1 MTEWAL
7 LRELIDA
14 GDAARVEAALRGL
27 DAAERKALAGP
38 LVAYERAERANGVR
52 PRMTALAVAGAALLP
67 GATPLAAWLGRNR
80 MGSTWTP
87 NVYTD
92 DYAVALVMAALRD
105 RAPNWLPTLMARL
118 AERLPTRRP
127 GAHDRYLLVE
137 ALAVATGTPPP
148 LSNGY
153 VLAWLRAPQPGGTSP
168 AGLRLR
174 RNHEQGAALLL
185 RLFEV
190 DGVGAVFG
198 RWSSWPDTFPLLIAE
213 GQVDRADVL
222 TACVGRLG
230 RPGRPGELTG
240 YLRVFTALEPTPD
253 ETALHAR
260 ELVVMLTMAPGPVAG
275 VALTAL
281 IRADR
286 AGRLPFP
293 VVLDAAGAV
302 FTRTEK
308 KLVRGALTWLD
319 TVIARDPAACAP
331 AVLPIL
337 ALAFGQQAADLQ
349 RRAVSSA
356 LHWLGYADHRSR
368 AQLATAA
375 RDLPADQ
382 RSRLGGN
389 AGVGVPSPEPP
400 PPPEFTPFTPL
411 TPFASFAPEPMPP
424 PIVDV
429 AELAAEIALLRR
441 RFAAELDPVA
451 VERIL
456 AALVTFGTADR
467 TELRSALAPIF
478 ARDPFLPTE
487 FPAWHP
493 GDDPYRQFDY
503 YHNELMLV
511 VAAASAPAR
520 GALGA
525 SYPGADPTPG
535 DHHWRALVKRPKSAP
550 LHEIYPRRLRAIAI
564 GLAYAPGPEL
574 LSEPTHTN
582 GLIDPSVLV
591 ARLARAAAQGRDPWP
606 FDLEHALRRLPIP
619 PEPELAEQA
628 ASLGTPSAIRAAHR
642 LATGHTPAADPGRLV
657 RRTTDRGRHGYR
669 LRQPVTATLAIVP
682 TGSRLGLTT
691 PEQWLPDG
699 YRGHPTTYWAPCLPS
714 FLPADRDLI
723 AAHLVPQFAHR
734 TLAGRG
740 DGRLLPMLAG
750 ADGPIGAGLTLA
762 LAHGLNARDHTDRTH
777 AADALSILAARD
789 QLDGT
794 LLGDTLGHLAAQ
806 DELTLTRIVQH
817 LRDLA
822 DAGAAPQIW
831 SLLRAA
837 LPHTLAAPQPPT
849 RHADLLELAVH
860 VAGKTNAKDHIP
872 GLQEAATP
880 GSSRSKTEARRLLA
894 ALTTGD

>member
-7 LRELIDA
+7 LRELIDV

-27 DAAERKALAGP
+27 GAAERKALAGP
-38 LVAYERAERANGVR
+38 LVAYERAERANGVW

-80 MGSTWTP
+80 LRSTWAPTA
-87 NVYTD
+87 YTD
-92 DYAVALVMAALRD
+92 ERGVELVMAALRD
-105 RAPNWLPTLMARL
+105 RAPKWLPILMTRL
-118 AERLPTRRP
+118 AERLPTRP

-137 ALAVATGTPPP
+137 ALAVATGTLPP
-148 LSNGY
+148 LSDGY

-168 AGLRLR
+168 VAPRLR
-174 RNHEQGAALLL
+174 RNREQGAALLL

-190 DGVGAVFG
+190 DGVGAIFG

-222 TACVGRLG
+222 AACVGRLG
-230 RPGRPGELTG
+230 RPGRSGELTG
-240 YLRVFTALEPTPD
+240 YLRVFTALGPTPD
-253 ETALHAR
+253 EIAEHAR
-260 ELVVMLTMAPGPVAG
+260 ELVTMLTMAPGPVAG
-275 VALTAL
+275 AALTAL

-293 VVLDAAGAV
+293 VALDAAGAV

-308 KLVRGALTWLD
+308 KLVRGTLTWLD
-319 TVIARDPAACAP
+319 TVIARDPAASAP
-331 AVLPIL
+331 AALPVL
-337 ALAFGQQAADLQ
+337 ALAFGHQGADLQ

-356 LHWLGYADHRSR
+356 LRWLDYADHRGR
-368 AQLATAA
+368 AELATAA
-375 RDLPADQ
+375 RDLPTDQ
-382 RSRLGGN
+382 RIRLGGDTG
-389 AGVGVPSPEPP
+389 APAPELPSPPA
-400 PPPEFTPFTPL
+400 FA
-411 TPFASFAPEPMPP
+411 PFAPDPMPS
-424 PIVDV
+424 PIADV
-429 AELAAEIALLRR
+429 AELVAEIAVMRR

-456 AALVTFGTADR
+456 AAAVRFGAVDR
-467 TELRSALAPIF
+467 TELRTALAPIL
-478 ARDPFLPTE
+478 ARNPYLPSE
-487 FPAWHP
+487 LPARQP

-503 YHNELMLV
+503 YHDELMLV
-511 VAAASAPAR
+511 VVAASAPAR

-525 SYPGADPTPG
+525 AYPGADPTPG

-550 LHEIYPRRLRAIAI
+550 LHEIFLRRLRAIAI
-564 GLAYAPGPEL
+564 GLTYAPGPEL
-574 LSEPTHTN
+574 ISEPTHTN
-582 GLIDPSVLV
+582 GLIDPAILV
-591 ARLARAAAQGRDPWP
+591 ARLARAAAQGHVPWS

-619 PEPELAEQA
+619 PEPELAERA

-642 LATGHTPAADPGRLV
+642 LATGHTPAADPAQLV
-657 RRTTDRGRHGYR
+657 RRTTDRTHHGYVLPR
-669 LRQPVTATLAIVP
+669 PVTGTLAIVP

-691 PEQWLPDG
+691 PEQWLPNG
-699 YRGHPTTYWAPCLPS
+699 YRDHATTNWAPCLPS
-714 FLPADRDLI
+714 FLPVDRDLI

-734 TLAGRG
+734 TLTGRG
-740 DGRLLPMLAG
+740 DGRLLPMLAA

-777 AADALSILAARD
+777 SADALFILAARD
-789 QLDGT
+789 QLNGT
-794 LLGDTLGHLAAQ
+794 LLGDTLGRLAAQ
-806 DELTLTRIVQH
+806 NELTLTRIVPP

-849 RHADLLELAVH
+849 RHADLLELAVD
-860 VAGKTNAKDHIP
+860 VATRTNAKDAIP
-872 GLQEAATP
+872 GLQAAATP
-880 GSSRSKTEARRLLA
+880 GNSRTKTEARRLLA
-894 ALTTGD
+894 TLTAQD